1 MKLDF
6 DEHENQLTVTSYSDE
21 GISIGGRLLVEPF
34 VVCGNELYFDQLPP
48 SVAEIGVAHIENL
61 VSLGQN
67 IILIG
72 TGATQALLDDSVLRV
87 AYEAGIGVEVMT
99 TPAAC
104 RSYNVLVGENRALVG
119 VFYML

>member
-6 DEHENQLTVTSYSDE
+6 DEHENKLIITSYSTR
-21 GISIGGRLLVEPF
+21 GITIGGRVLVEPF
-34 VVCGNELYFDQLPP
+34 VACGNEIYFDRLP
-48 SVAEIGVAHIENL
+48 SNLSDFGITHIKNL
-61 VSLGQN
+61 VALKQN

-72 TGATQALLDDSVLRV
+72 TGATQVLLDDSVLCV

-104 RSYNVLVGENRALVG
+104 RSYNVLAGENRALLG
-119 VFYML
+119 AFYML